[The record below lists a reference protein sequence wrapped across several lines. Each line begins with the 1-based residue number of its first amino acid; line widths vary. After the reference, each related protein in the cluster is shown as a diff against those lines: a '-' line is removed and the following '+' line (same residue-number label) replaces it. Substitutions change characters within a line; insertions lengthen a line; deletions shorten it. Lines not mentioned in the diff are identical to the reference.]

1 MIGAINT
8 ALTGMEKFAGKAE
21 KAAGEIVRSSTDPS
35 QTQDAAPRSGNA
47 SLAAPITGSPVNA
60 VAPVPGELDQAAV
73 DFKLAEAGYKASARL
88 VKSLTNMQDALLDVL
103 R

>member
-1 MIGAINT
+1 MIGALNT
-8 ALTGMEKFAGKAE
+8 ALTGLQTFAGKAE
-21 KAAGEIVRSSTDPS
+21 KAAGEIVRSSGDVS
-35 QTQDAAPRSGNA
+35 QTQDAAPASGNA

-60 VAPVPGELDQAAV
+60 VAPVPGDLEKAAV
-73 DFKLAEAGYKASARL
+73 DLKLAEAGYKASARL